1 MRENI
6 QKELD
11 EVTKT
16 VETTISKTT
25 DRIARPVQDTLF
37 KRFPVAVTLVVVF
50 GITAVTYGTELI
62 FDKIPFLTNN
72 PIILVLCGIFAL
84 SITGKLY
91 QKLG

>member
-1 MRENI
+1 MKENI
-6 QKELD
+6 QKEID

-16 VETTISKTT
+16 METTFSKTT
-25 DRIARPVQDTLF
+25 DRIARPVQNTLF
-37 KRFPVAVTLVVVF
+37 KRFPITATLAIVF

-62 FDKIPFLTNN
+62 FNKIPFFTNN
-72 PIILVLCGIFAL
+72 PVILVLCGIFAL